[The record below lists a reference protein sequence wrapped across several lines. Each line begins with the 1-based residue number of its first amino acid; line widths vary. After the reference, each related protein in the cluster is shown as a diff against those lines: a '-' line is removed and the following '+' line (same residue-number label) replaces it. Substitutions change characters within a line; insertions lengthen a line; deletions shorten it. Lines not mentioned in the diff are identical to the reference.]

1 MSPEQT
7 YELKEKVASLES
19 MLINAHPEMP
29 LLLRKIHTQLQGDP
43 ELVTLLTEE
52 EIGLIVRGLSVQMKV
67 EINAVPVKKESAN
80 AMLNRLMKGGKG
92 GGGMSGLL

>member
-7 YELKEKVASLES
+7 FELKEKVASLES
-19 MLINAHPEMP
+19 MLLAVHPEMP
-29 LLLRKIHTQLQGDP
+29 LLLRKIHTQLQQDP
-43 ELVTLLTEE
+43 ELVTLLSEE

-80 AMLNRLMKGGKG
+80 AMLNRLMKTGKG
-92 GGGMSGLL
+92 GGLSGML